1 MNKIIHNAVIRLG
14 IEEFF
19 VSLRRKASFIR
30 RFVPVSIRHKF
41 VSVGRFVPHSSSFP
55 KDDSYLLTRDDTT
68 FRINRSDYV
77 QWRIFYGVR
86 DNALKLAKETLE
98 SDSVVL
104 DIGANC
110 GAFSL
115 KLATYAAQRN
125 FKRLEIHAFEPN
137 PVIFENYINN
147 LSLNSP
153 AQDFV
158 RVHPIGFGN
167 EQGQLSFQYPET
179 NTGVGRV
186 SQGNSDATLKVD
198 IQRLDDFVEQL
209 NPQKISFIKLIVEG
223 YEPEVFKGGF
233 NTLKKYKPPVF
244 FEVTKDWYEENNSS
258 VEKVLGMLRDLGY
271 HFKGEYYNEMIPY
284 DPLKFR
290 ALYQYNLLAYQ
301 P

>member
-19 VSLRRKASFIR
+19 VRLRRKASFMR

-86 DNALKLAKETLE
+86 DNALKLAKKTLE

-115 KLATYAAQRN
+115 KLATYAAQKN

-137 PVIFENYINN
+137 PLIFENYLHN
-147 LSLNSP
+147 LSLNSS
-153 AQDFV
+153 ADDFV

-167 EQGQLSFQYPET
+167 ESGQMSFHYPET

-186 SQGNSDATLKVD
+186 SKGSSDATLKVD
-198 IQRLDDFVEQL
+198 IQRLDDFVRQL
-209 NPQKISFIKLIVEG
+209 NPRKISFIKLIVEG

-233 NTLKKYKPPVF
+233 NTIEKYKPPIF
-244 FEVTKDWYEENNSS
+244 FEVTREWYEENNSS
-258 VEKVLGMLRDLGY
+258 VGEVLRMLGDLGY
-271 HFKGEYYNEMIPY
+271 HFKGEYYNEMIPF
-284 DPLKFR
+284 DAVRFR
-290 ALYQYNLLAYQ
+290 ELYQYNLLAYQ

>member
-19 VSLRRKASFIR
+19 VRLRRKASFIR
-30 RFVPVSIRHKF
+30 RFVPVSLRHKF

-55 KDDSYLLTRDDTT
+55 KDDSYLLTRDHTT

-86 DNALKLAKETLE
+86 DNALKLAKKTLG

-115 KLATYAAQRN
+115 KLATYAAQKN
-125 FKRLEIHAFEPN
+125 FKKLKIHAFEPN
-137 PVIFENYINN
+137 PVIFQNYVNN
-147 LSLNSP
+147 LSLNSS
-153 AQDFV
+153 AQDFIH
-158 RVHPIGFGN
+158 VHPIGFGN
-167 EQGQLSFQYPET
+167 EPGPVSFQYPET

-186 SQGNSDATLKVD
+186 LQGSSDATLKVD
-198 IQRLDDFVEQL
+198 IQRLDDFVRQL
-209 NPQKISFIKLIVEG
+209 NPPKISFIKLIVEG

-233 NTLKKYKPPVF
+233 NTLKKYKPPIF
-244 FEVTKDWYEENNSS
+244 FEVTKEWYEENNSS
-258 VEKVLGMLRDLGY
+258 VEDVLSMLRDLGY

-284 DPLKFR
+284 DTVMFR
-290 ALYQYNLLAYQ
+290 GLYQYNLLAYR